1 MIQRL
6 RELPAFPSAPAEGDA
21 IFLTAFD
28 PLFPAK
34 QPDHP
39 YVWIDPP
46 VNDWVSLNV
55 VTPVTD
61 TFRTTR
67 FPNRV
72 KFTGRDFQTIE
83 DEIIA
88 ILAENYGASFNDFI
102 ASDLGIMFLD
112 IVSFAADNLAFY
124 QDQQA
129 TEVYLDTAQIINN
142 VIRLVRNT
150 GFKVQGAV
158 ASTGD
163 VDIYLI
169 SSQPFPVT
177 IPAGFQLLAGNKI
190 FQTVAP
196 LTFPAGPFGPASSQS
211 VGVVEGE
218 SVTESF
224 TTLGTPNQLFQLL
237 QVPPNKFVAENFG
250 TDNVFFPGGL
260 ILLEV
265 AVDGVTWNAGNFPA
279 DPTTSDPPGGEVSF
293 LQLRPAHI
301 YEVERAKTPPEVR
314 FGDNVAGLIPVPV
327 GAEVKVKYL
336 ATSGVNGNVLAGAI
350 NATRFPLIVGGN
362 VVQINVTNSINT
374 SGGAN
379 PQTADQVRPLARGIS
394 AAAGRAVSE
403 EDYDAFSN
411 NFPGVG
417 IAKSLLIRGIEDDV
431 LLRGLLAQMNTDL
444 FAAISNTA
452 NPSTS
457 GSIVSTVVGAVRT
470 TTITT
475 DALVGP
481 PPTPSATITVSSAV
495 DANYPGISGPIEAL
509 QSRLAGLNTSLSSL
523 LNSILSSLCKANHV
537 EILVLATDINGDYI
551 APSSV
556 VLTGLESFI
565 RSIGV
570 FPVTVQGVDASP
582 QRVPTNVNID
592 VKFESLANKV
602 DLTQQIGT
610 ALSARLRGRQFG
622 SNLRLSDLY
631 DDTDLDGITFRDITV
646 QVPMGTMPSGALQ
659 VGSIFLDGAF
669 HAGDVILAP
678 MVSDPTKSIFVITK
692 GAVTVTDVD
701 TGGVT
706 PF

>member
-6 RELPAFPSAPAEGDA
+6 RELPAFPTAPAEGDA

-28 PLFPAK
+28 PIFPTK

-39 YVWIDPP
+39 YVWIGAP
-46 VNDWVSLNV
+46 VIDWVSLNV

-129 TEVYLDTAQIINN
+129 TEVYLDTAQIVNN

-150 GFKVQGAV
+150 GFKVEGAV
-158 ASTGD
+158 SSTGD

-169 SSQPFPVT
+169 ASQPFPVT
-177 IPAGFQLLAGNKI
+177 IPTGFQLLAGDKI

-196 LTFPAGPFGPASSQS
+196 LTFPAGPFGPASTQT

-218 SVTESF
+218 SIAESF
-224 TTLGTPNQLFQLL
+224 TTLGTPNQVFQLL
-237 QVPPNKFVAENFG
+237 QVPPNKFIAENFG

-260 ILLEV
+260 ILLQV
-265 AVDGVTWNAGNFPA
+265 AVDGTTWNAGNFPA
-279 DPTTSDPPGGEVSF
+279 DPTASDPPGGEVSF

-301 YEVERAKTPPEVR
+301 YEVERAKTPPELR
-314 FGDNVAGLIPVPV
+314 FGDNVAGLVPIPT
-327 GAEVKVKYL
+327 GAEIKIKYL
-336 ATSGVNGNVLAGAI
+336 ATSGVNGNVLAAAI
-350 NATRFPLIVGGN
+350 SATRFPLIVGGN
-362 VVQINVTNSINT
+362 PVQINVTNQINT

-379 PQTADQVRPLARGIS
+379 PQTADEVRPLARGIS

-403 EDYDAFSN
+403 EDYDSFSN

-431 LLRGLLAQMNTDL
+431 LLRGLLARISDPNF
-444 FAAISNTA
+444 FAAPTVPLPALSLIQTLAIQGNLLA
-452 NPSTS
+452 NAQTPL
-457 GSIVSTVVGAVRT
+457 T
-470 TTITT
+470 T
-475 DALVGP
+475 
-481 PPTPSATITVSSAV
+481 
-495 DANYPGISGPIEAL
+495 
-509 QSRLAGLNTSLSSL
+509 L

-537 EILVLATDINGDYI
+537 EILVLSTDINGDYV

-556 VLTGLESFI
+556 ILTGLESFI
-565 RSIGV
+565 RPIGV
-570 FPVTVQGVDASP
+570 FPVTVQAVDASP
-582 QRVPTNVNID
+582 QRVPTAVNIG

-602 DLTQQIGT
+602 DLTQQLGT
-610 ALSARLRGRQFG
+610 VVSARLRGRQFG
-622 SNLRLSDLY
+622 DNLRLSDLY
-631 DDTDLDGITFRDITV
+631 DDTDLNGITFRDITV
-646 QVPMGTMPSGALQ
+646 QVPSGTMPMGALQ
-659 VGSIFLDGAF
+659 AGSIFLDGAF

-692 GAVTVTDVD
+692 GAVTVTDLD

-706 PF
+706 AF